1 MTLIWQNIEA
11 NQVKFYVLLV
21 VSVIVFTIIGG
32 IASYALNSI
41 YFTKTEP
48 YIYPCSSA
56 RSRETCR
63 LDAGELDH
71 GHSVLFYTWPVV
83 NTTPLHYE
91 PTRAC
96 VPSFLYHSDEK

>member
-56 RSRETCR
+56 RSRESCR

-91 PTRAC
+91 PT
-96 VPSFLYHSDEK
+96 SSSTIFY